1 MTENNINRAVTV
13 LSVACIIWCVS
24 SIATLITTVG
34 MQDVYIENI
43 LATDTRVFAKLI
55 IHGERIADAESK
67 LSGLSVSFDIIIKNQ
82 DRILNKLD
90 SG

>member
-1 MTENNINRAVTV
+1 MTETNITRALTA
-13 LSVACIIWCVS
+13 LSVAGIIWCVS

-43 LATDTRVFAKLI
+43 LATDTRLLATQNI
-55 IHGERIADAESK
+55 QGERIADVESK
-67 LSGLSVSFDIIIKNQ
+67 LSGLSVSFNIIIKNQ

-90 SG
+90 GG